1 MSNPRRHQ
9 VKACATLL
17 LNVSLFLHQPYT
29 EEQLKG
35 TDVGGRSSSPS
46 GGLVWEKTQKNPRAD
61 EVHPKG
67 TEPHP
72 FSAEIPTKSRV
83 SGVTAQ
89 PFLHINGQA
98 PPDAAPDLVDL
109 VPACHLEPRRGSPK
123 FITLLAPL
131 GVGSSHVSQ
140 AGGGV
145 RRSINVNTVPS
156 SGHEEPRLRRPTS
169 DGIGVKPS
177 VEGEALTRIKDTNE
191 DVPPEGRLDLDGA
204 QRFFTDRKT
213 TIEDIHAFSRELSNL
228 SVVPGDRFVISEEKR
243 RAVFTLDLDDPFVP
257 SPLPASTKSEKR
269 GKADKMPHKTHK
281 STTESKA
288 RPKKEKPAGH
298 QCGPQASK
306 KEDPLLHRVS
316 AQPACNQQESQ
327 IVSEE
332 KHSSPSAPAGCED
345 KEPKPLAE
353 IAEKA
358 SSKPPGKKK
367 KKHGQ
372 HATGARSV
380 GEPPAE
386 ADNGAKPKTTKG
398 RVDMFEAKLGSRAG
412 SVHKDSD
419 RSEKKSLKAEAKP
432 PKDQPSHHTGHKD
445 HQPKSFSS
453 PLNDEI
459 KRRRLSGDKFG
470 KMVGVLESKPAK
482 PAPPHQEKREE
493 PKADGGAPKKAYSDV
508 VKQKSAPK
516 EGKKHT
522 QPLPERK
529 TLSG

>member
-1 MSNPRRHQ
+1 M
-9 VKACATLL
+9 
-17 LNVSLFLHQPYT
+17 
-29 EEQLKG
+29 
-35 TDVGGRSSSPS
+35 GGRSSSPS
-46 GGLVWEKTQKNPRAD
+46 GRLVREETQKNPTAD
-61 EVHPKG
+61 EVDPKG
-67 TEPHP
+67 TDLHP
-72 FSAEIPTKSRV
+72 FIAEIPTKSRV
-83 SGVTAQ
+83 SGARAQ
-89 PFLHINGQA
+89 PFLHINGRGPPDA
-98 PPDAAPDLVDL
+98 PPDLV
-109 VPACHLEPRRGSPK
+109 VPACHLEPQRGSPK

-131 GVGSSHVSQ
+131 AVGSSHVSQ
-140 AGGGV
+140 AGGGGV
-145 RRSINVNTVPS
+145 RRSINVNADPS
-156 SGHEEPRLRRPTS
+156 SGHEEPRLRWPAS
-169 DGIGVKPS
+169 DGIRAKPS
-177 VEGEALTRIKDTNE
+177 VEGEAVTRIKVTTE
-191 DVPPEGRLDLDGA
+191 DVPPEGRLDSDGA
-204 QRFFTDRKT
+204 RGFFVDRKT
-213 TIEDIHAFSRELSNL
+213 TIEDIHAFSRGLSNL
-228 SVVPGDRFVISEEKR
+228 SVVPGDRLVISEEKR
-243 RAVFTLDLDDPFVP
+243 CAVFTLDLDDPFVP
-257 SPLPASTKSEKR
+257 SPLPTSAKSEKR

-327 IVSEE
+327 VISEE
-332 KHSSPSAPAGCED
+332 KRSSPSTPAGCED
-345 KEPKPLAE
+345 KEPKPVAE

-358 SSKPPGKKK
+358 SSKPHGKKK

-380 GEPPAE
+380 GEPLAE
-386 ADNGAKPKTTKG
+386 AENGAKPKTTKG
-398 RVDMFEAKLGSRAG
+398 RVDVFEAKLGSRAG

-432 PKDQPSHHTGHKD
+432 PKDQPSHHAGHKD

-470 KMVGVLESKPAK
+470 KMVGVLESKLAK

-493 PKADGGAPKKAYSDV
+493 TKADGGAPKKAYSDV

-522 QPLPERK
+522 RPFPE
-529 TLSG
+529 